1 MKIAT
6 EIVRRMEPFVRE
18 VRRRSAALGITQA
31 EVARRSGVSIRAF
44 SHYLSERS
52 EPNLATLARI
62 AEVLACTPND
72 LLGIGETAS
81 STDESEQLRQRIAAR
96 CRQLDGP
103 ALRLALVLVEAVET
117 WQGQDA
123 IRATVDPRTPADVA
137 DEDHRS

>member
-6 EIVRRMEPFVRE
+6 EIVSRMEPFVRE

-52 EPNLATLARI
+52 EPNLATLVRI

-81 STDESEQLRQRIAAR
+81 SNDESEQLRHRIAAR

-123 IRATVDPRTPADVA
+123 IRATADPRTPADV
-137 DEDHRS
+137 DEEDHRS